1 LLFFHFKD
9 FNMKLKQLAAAMA
22 GAGLLASAGASHAF
36 LTTVVLNPG
45 TVVNFDNY
53 DGFVT
58 SGPETVAPGVSFS
71 GSSSTLG
78 AFIADLGGNGVW
90 GVGKVF
96 AGLGSF
102 FEPVAPGQMTFSFAT
117 GQATVGAF
125 INTFAPDG
133 QVTISAFGAAN
144 NLLDQHT
151 VMINTPNGE
160 NAGAFFGIGL
170 SSPEIR
176 SIRFSGSGVVIDDL
190 AISTTVVPLPAAAWL
205 FGAGLA
211 AMGVFGRRRVKAS

>member
-1 LLFFHFKD
+1 
-9 FNMKLKQLAAAMA
+9 MKLKQYALAAAS
-22 GAGLLASAGASHAF
+22 AGLLASTGVSHAF

-58 SGPETVAPGVSFS
+58 SGPELVAPGVTFS

-78 AFIADLGGNGVW
+78 AFIADLGGNGIW

-96 AGLGSF
+96 AGLGSLGD
-102 FEPVAPGQMTFSFAT
+102 PVATGAMTFSFSTA
-117 GQATVGAF
+117 QATAGAF
-125 INTFAPDG
+125 LNAFAPDN

-151 VMINTPNGE
+151 VTIDTPNGE

-170 SSPEIR
+170 SSPLIQ
-176 SIRFSGSGVVIDDL
+176 SIRFSGSGVVLDDL

-205 FGAGLA
+205 FGAGLF
-211 AMGVFGRRRVKAS
+211 AMGVIGRRRTMGR